1 MDNITIKTD
10 AGREITLGNH
20 PWNSDEKAII
30 TTKDL
35 DCHNMVS
42 TGLLK
47 DEVVTLIKGLVEVSG
62 IPFETIEEALKPE
75 KFYYILPLI
84 FSARSSERYL
94 NVDAQTSAVA
104 FLGPTE
110 TLHVKTKFT
119 EEEYQSLVND
129 HPELSVL
136 IKEEI

>member
-1 MDNITIKTD
+1 MDRVTIKTD
-10 AGREITLGNH
+10 ADREIIIEDH
-20 PWNSDEKAII
+20 PWNSDVKAVLI
-30 TTKDL
+30 TKELNNRYT
-35 DCHNMVS
+35 VS
-42 TGLLK
+42 TGIVER
-47 DEVVTLIKGLVEVSG
+47 EVISLIKGLVEVSG

-75 KFYYILPLI
+75 KFYYTLPLI
-84 FSARSSERYL
+84 FSARSSEKYL

-110 TLHVKTKFT
+110 TSHVKTKFT
-119 EEEYQSLVND
+119 EEEYQSLVKD